1 MCPRFCD
8 TKNGDFNNL
17 SRSGLFS
24 KYIYQ
29 DKYGKTPNYI
39 ITRKKE
45 FEKKMEMVNEIRE
58 SPYYKIGEQER
69 KELLEGLRYNYEV
82 EQTEY
87 RRLPLL
93 IDQLPKLLRKAKLE
107 SNLKQIE
114 HDMVLMESQ
123 NIFVQKNK

>member
-1 MCPRFCD
+1 
-8 TKNGDFNNL
+8 
-17 SRSGLFS
+17 
-24 KYIYQ
+24 
-29 DKYGKTPNYI
+29 
-39 ITRKKE
+39 
-45 FEKKMEMVNEIRE
+45 MEMVNEIRE